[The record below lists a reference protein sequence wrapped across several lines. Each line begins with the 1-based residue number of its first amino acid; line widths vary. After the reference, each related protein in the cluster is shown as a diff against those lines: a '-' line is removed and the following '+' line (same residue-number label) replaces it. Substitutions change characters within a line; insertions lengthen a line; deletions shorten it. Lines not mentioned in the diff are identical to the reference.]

1 MNEAEKEKVNVLVT
15 GGAGY
20 IGSHAVRALSKAG
33 YGVVVY
39 DNFSRGHRKAVEGFE
54 LVVGDTADSRKLLSL
69 FKERQI
75 GAVMHFAA
83 HSQVGESV
91 EKPALY
97 YGNNVIGGLKL
108 LDAVLSAGVKH
119 FIFSS
124 SAAVYG
130 EPALTPINEQ
140 QMLMPTNP
148 YGETKMAIERALGYY
163 SLAYGLNSISLRY
176 FNAAGAAEDASIGE
190 DHHPET
196 HLIPLLLQTVLGQ
209 RERLTVF
216 GDDYPTPDGTAVRDY
231 IHVEDLAGV
240 HLLALQKLLKCEG
253 EPGADVFNLGNGSGY
268 SVLEVIRAVERVTGI
283 KVHYSV
289 GARRVGDPAVLV
301 ASAEKARLE
310 LGWKPQFAEL
320 EQIVESAWR
329 WHRGRPGGYGGAV
342 R

>member
-1 MNEAEKEKVNVLVT
+1 MNVLVT

-20 IGSHAVRALSKAG
+20 IGSHAVRALSNAG

-39 DNFSRGHRKAVEGFE
+39 DNLSRGHREAVEGFE
-54 LVVGDTADSRKLLSL
+54 LVEGDTADSEKLLSL

-91 EKPALY
+91 EKPAFY
-97 YGNNVIGGLKL
+97 YENNVVGGLKL
-108 LDAVLSAGVKH
+108 LDAVLAAGIKH

-130 EPALTPINEQ
+130 EPVLTPIDEE

-148 YGETKMAIERALGYY
+148 YGETKVVIERALGYY
-163 SLAYGLNSISLRY
+163 SRACGLKSISLRY
-176 FNAAGAAEDASIGE
+176 FNAAGAAADASIGE
-190 DHHPET
+190 DHQPET

-231 IHVEDLAGV
+231 IHVDDLANA
-240 HLLALQKLLKCEG
+240 HLLALQKLLKSED
-253 EPGADVFNLGNGSGY
+253 EPCADAYNLGNGSGY
-268 SVLEVIRAVERVTGI
+268 SVLDVIRAVERVTGSI
-283 KVHYSV
+283 VPYSV
-289 GARRVGDPAVLV
+289 GARRAGDPAVLL
-301 ASAEKARLE
+301 ASTEKARRE
-310 LGWKPQFAEL
+310 LGWQPQFAEL
-320 EQIVESAWR
+320 DKIVESAWR
-329 WHRGRPGGYGGAV
+329 WHRGRTGGYSGTV